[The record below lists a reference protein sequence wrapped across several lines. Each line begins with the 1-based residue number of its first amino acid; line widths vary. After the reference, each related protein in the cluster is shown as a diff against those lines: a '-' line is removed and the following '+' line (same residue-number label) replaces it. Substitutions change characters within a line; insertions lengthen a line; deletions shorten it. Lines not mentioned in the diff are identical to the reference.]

1 MRIVRWQGK
10 VKSFIK
16 GDFIME
22 NIVERNRVI
31 ESIKSGIQEISS
43 FKKDKNK
50 NKFLSLKEA
59 KNMWDSWLAE
69 DDE

>member
-31 ESIKSGIQEISS
+31 ESIKNGIQEISS